1 MKKYTKPFYFLAL
14 SSVIITSFSSCDD
27 NNDNPEPPTIE
38 LIEAEGFFV
47 SDTLAPAAAQMN
59 FRVSCKSNGTDV
71 LTNIIVSSNGTKVV
85 DEGINTQ
92 ILERDITLIKTSDE
106 EETIEFV
113 IRDITGGSA
122 STSVVVK
129 LDENSSAGNI
139 VRYHNVTLQ
148 AQNAEN
154 GESFLSFI
162 DGCTTH
168 SLEEAYANQSNIHL
182 LYYYDLIESDKNTI
196 TSPGANID
204 ETVFPGEF
212 GLAGWTTKNTT
223 RFHKI
228 ALTQEEFEAID
239 NPAFL
244 VDSYSEPDGKRKA
257 KELAAG
263 DTYAF
268 KIESESRY
276 GIFRVSEVI
285 GEEAGSVTFSVVIQE

>member
-1 MKKYTKPFYFLAL
+1 MKKYTKPFCFLAL
-14 SSVIITSFSSCDD
+14 LSAIILPFTSCDD

-38 LIEAEGFFV
+38 LIEAEGFFF

-71 LTNIIVSSNGTKVV
+71 LTNIIVSSNGTRVV
-85 DEGINTQ
+85 DEGINAQ

-122 STSVVVK
+122 STSVVLK
-129 LDENSSAGNI
+129 LDENSTAGNV
-139 VRYHNVTLQ
+139 VRYNNVTLH

-154 GESFLSFI
+154 GESFLSFT
-162 DGCTTH
+162 DGCATL
-168 SLEEAYANQSNIHL
+168 SLEEAFANQSNIHL

-196 TSPGANID
+196 SSPGANID

-228 ALTQEEFEAID
+228 SLTQEEFEAID

-257 KELAAG
+257 KELVTG

-276 GIFRVSEVI
+276 GIFMVSEVF
-285 GEEAGSVTFSVVIQE
+285 GQEAGSVTFSIVVQE